1 MVVHAQF
8 VKQNTKLLQ
17 VLTKQ
22 EEGDMATNKDQ
33 LLPEI
38 AQSDYQVSTQS
49 TWRNLWS
56 SGKGKYSDMVAQ

>member
-56 SGKGKYSDMVAQ
+56 SGKAKYSDMVAQ

>member
-49 TWRNLWS
+49 MWINLWS
-56 SGKGKYSDMVAQ
+56 SGKAKYSDMVAQ

>member
-22 EEGDMATNKDQ
+22 EEGDIATNKDQ
-33 LLPEI
+33 CLQRLPKRVPGVDTVHVEK
-38 AQSDYQVSTQS
+38 SVE
-49 TWRNLWS
+49 LWE
-56 SGKGKYSDMVAQ
+56 GKV

>member
-8 VKQNTKLLQ
+8 GNQNTKLLQ

-22 EEGDMATNKDQ
+22 EEGDMAANKDQ

-56 SGKGKYSDMVAQ
+56 SGKAKYSDMVAQ